1 MRTLHFTIVL
11 LLCFCRLTEAQ
22 QYAAS
27 VQHYG
32 TEDGLAHREVNA
44 IFQDR
49 QGFMWFGTKFGLNRF
64 DGQKFTIYN
73 KEKNGLDFDDIQ
85 SIAQDADGILWLMGP
100 HGESKITL
108 FNPLSGTAI
117 SFEKKFKKQP
127 PSYTLNREPR
137 LLSGNDGTIF
147 FSDYQKARVIAY
159 HPKSGL
165 RYLAFRQFHN
175 LMVERVTARNTIW
188 AVADTHILLEFTADG
203 RILHQYSHPRPY
215 LMLNFG
221 QRNAGIEFYYTI
233 QESLTSWSLYS
244 VNEAGKRQEWPVSKL
259 RPISPANSPVFLPI
273 NQHGLYWDGTRLQDP
288 YKGTLLD
295 ITPQTMGESIRN
307 RSFYLDRNGRIWLG
321 TNFGVYQVKLS
332 QNHFQHLFY
341 ESSGKGDKLTAVR
354 GILVKDNEVYT
365 CLEKRGL
372 YKCNRSGGA
381 IKGLY
386 ERDNFAFM
394 YGLGQDQAGSLY
406 IGANKQLFRYNHTLD
421 TSFVKPQEND
431 LNLWT
436 FYAFGKNQLL
446 AGARIGLWTIDTQTR
461 QLAPFTRY
469 NQFTE
474 LAQAFVLHIGV
485 DRQGTIWI
493 CTNKGLYTFDPARG
507 ITARYWNGGKGAFY
521 LPAESY
527 QHFYQDSTGILW
539 LATANA
545 GLIRWDR
552 QHSQYRQF
560 RRTEGLANDNLYA
573 VYADWRGHL
582 WLSSDYGIMQFDPV
596 QFTVR
601 AYFIED
607 GITHNEFN
615 RIAHYQEPDGRL
627 YFGGLNGITAFDPR
641 DFEHEKPATGTP
653 LRITSFLQFDRD
665 ADTIVDKTLE
675 VLATNT
681 ITILPND
688 RSSILDFALLNYA
701 SKTVFAYQFKG
712 IDNNWNYQL
721 EPTLRLSN
729 LPYGDHQLLIKAQ
742 AANGQWSANTLTINL
757 AVVRP
762 FYLRTWF
769 LALIVSLVV
778 AGSWGWA
785 RWRSWVYQQEQ
796 QRLHTQIKQA
806 TARIEQ
812 DKATI
817 AQQARVL
824 QQLDHTK
831 SRFFANISH
840 EFRTP
845 LTVILGMA
853 SELKRYKPD
862 ENPQRFR
869 QAANLIER
877 NGTNLLRLINQ
888 ILDLSKI
895 EAGEMSLK
903 LVQTDLVSFI
913 RYIGESFHSVA
924 TRKNIHLQILSA
936 QTNCEADVDKDK
948 LQDIISNLL
957 SNALKF
963 TPPGGQ
969 VIWQLHIRNRW
980 DSLSLQAYYEEIT
993 PTSHL
998 ADEWIQISIS
1008 DTGIG
1013 IDPASLPH
1021 IFNRFYQ
1028 AEDPSVAQADGTG
1041 IGLSFVRE
1049 LVLLSQGGLAVRSRP
1064 GNGTEF
1070 IVSFPLARPTIPAE
1084 FIPDEAGQPSVL
1096 NQNEGIEPA
1105 LVPADDRPVLLLVED
1120 NDDVAAYIQTCVE
1133 TDYQVIRAEN
1143 GQIGIDLALEKVPD
1157 LILSD
1162 VMMPRK
1168 DGFELCDTLKNDER
1182 TSHIPI
1188 VLLTARAAVSD
1199 RIAGLKR
1206 GADAYLVKPFER
1218 EELQVV
1224 LHNLLQT
1231 RRLLQRHYSQLALG
1245 AALPSEL
1252 MSTGAEADESIED
1265 QFLHK
1270 LRTAVE
1276 AQLDNAALSPEMICQ
1291 LMGMSRT
1298 ALHLKMTA
1306 LTGMS
1311 ISRYIR
1317 ALRLR
1322 KARELL
1328 ASSSLNISEV
1338 AYAVG
1343 FEDPKYFSRVFSE
1356 EFGIAP
1362 TKFRDSAQG

>member
-1 MRTLHFTIVL
+1 MRTLFFIIAL
-11 LLCFCRLTEAQ
+11 LLYFCTLTKAQ

-44 IFQDR
+44 IFQDE

-64 DGQKFTIYN
+64 DGQKFTTYN
-73 KEKNGLDFDDIQ
+73 KEKNRLDFNDIQ
-85 SIAQDADGILWLMGP
+85 SIAQDADGLLWLMGP

-117 SFEKKFKKQP
+117 SFEEKFKKHP
-127 PSYTLNREPR
+127 PSYTLDREQR
-137 LLSGNDGTIF
+137 LLAGNDGTIF
-147 FSDYQKARVIAY
+147 FSDYNRATLISY
-159 HPKSGL
+159 HPKAGL
-165 RYLAFRQFHN
+165 RQLAFRQFHT

-188 AVADTHILLEFTADG
+188 AVADTHILVEFTTDG

-221 QRNAGIEFYYTI
+221 QRNAGVEFYYTI
-233 QESLTSWSLYS
+233 HESLTSDWSLYS
-244 VNEAGKRQEWPVSKL
+244 VDEAGKRQEWPMSKL

-288 YKGTLLD
+288 YKGTILD

-321 TNFGVYQVKLS
+321 TNFGIYQVKLS

-341 ESSGKGDKLTAVR
+341 EPSGKGDKLTAIR
-354 GILVKDNEVYT
+354 GILVKDNEVYA
-365 CLEKRGL
+365 CLEKLGL

-381 IKGLY
+381 VKGLY

-406 IGANKQLFRYNHTLD
+406 IGANKQLFRYNHSLD
-421 TSFVKPQEND
+421 TSLVKPQAND

-436 FYAFGKNQLL
+436 FHAFGKNQLL
-446 AGARIGLWTIDTQTR
+446 AGARIGLWTINTQTR
-461 QLAPFTRY
+461 QLAPFTQY

-474 LAQAFVLHIGV
+474 LAQAFVLHIGA

-493 CTNKGLYTFDPARG
+493 CANKGLYTFDPAKG

-527 QHFYQDSTGILW
+527 QHFYQDPTGILW

-552 QHSQYRQF
+552 QHNQYRQF

-582 WLSSDYGIMQFDPV
+582 WISSDYGIMQFDPAR
-596 QFTVR
+596 FTTR
-601 AYFIED
+601 TYFVED

-615 RIAHYQEPDGRL
+615 RISHYQEPDGRL

-641 DFEHEKPATGTP
+641 DFEHEKPATSSP

-665 ADTIVDKTLE
+665 ADTIVDKTQE

-681 ITILPND
+681 ITILPDD

-712 IDNNWNYQL
+712 IDKNWNYQL

-742 AANGQWSANTLTINL
+742 AANGQWSANTLAIKL

-762 FYLRTWF
+762 FYLSTWF
-769 LALIVSLVV
+769 LALLVGLV
-778 AGSWGWA
+778 IAGSWGWV

-796 QRLHTQIKQA
+796 QRLQTQIKQA

-817 AQQARVL
+817 AQQAQIL
-824 QQLDHTK
+824 QQLDQTK

-853 SELKRYKPD
+853 NELKRYHPN
-862 ENPQRFR
+862 ENPQRLR
-869 QAANLIER
+869 QAASLIER
-877 NGTNLLRLINQ
+877 NGTDLLRLINQ

-895 EAGEMSLK
+895 EAGEMPLK

-913 RYIGESFHSVA
+913 RYVGESFHSVA
-924 TRKNIHLQILSA
+924 IRKNIQLQIISE
-936 QTNCEADVDKDK
+936 QTSCEADIDKDK

-963 TPPGGQ
+963 TPAGGR
-969 VIWQLHIRNRW
+969 VILLLHIQEGW
-980 DSLSLQAYYEEIT
+980 HSLSPQAYYEEII
-993 PTSHL
+993 PTNHL
-998 ADEWIQISIS
+998 TEEWIQISVS
-1008 DTGIG
+1008 DTGVG
-1013 IDPASLPH
+1013 IDPTNLAN

-1028 AEDPSVAQADGTG
+1028 AEDSSIAQADGTG

-1049 LVLLSQGGLAVRSRP
+1049 LVLLLHGGLAVRSRP

-1070 IVSFPLARPTIPAE
+1070 IVSLPLTRQKTPTE
-1084 FIPDEAGQPSVL
+1084 FIPNEASQPAVSDQDKWL
-1096 NQNEGIEPA
+1096 ETA
-1105 LVPADDRPVLLLVED
+1105 SVPADDRPVLLLAED
-1120 NDDVAAYIQTCVE
+1120 NDDVAAYIHTCVE
-1133 TDYQVIRAEN
+1133 ADYQVIRAGN
-1143 GQIGIDLALEKVPD
+1143 GQTGIDLALEKVPD

-1162 VMMPRK
+1162 VMMPQK
-1168 DGFELCDTLKNDER
+1168 DGFELCDTLKNNEL

-1199 RIAGLKR
+1199 RIAGLRR

-1245 AALPSEL
+1245 AAQPGEL
-1252 MSTGAEADESIED
+1252 VLAEEDELIED
-1265 QFLHK
+1265 RFLHK

-1276 AQLDNAALSPEMICQ
+1276 AQLDNAALSPETICQ

-1322 KARELL
+1322 KAQELL
-1328 ASSSLNISEV
+1328 AASSLNISEV

-1343 FEDPKYFSRVFSE
+1343 FDDPKYFSRVFSE

-1362 TKFRDSAQG
+1362 VKFRLSAQG